1 MISKINERRY
11 TTYIRGFITP
21 KFSSGTSTVIPSTK
35 KSVDEV
41 AKEVLAGA
49 WGNGDARK
57 NALTAAGYN
66 YSEVQAAVNRLA
78 GGKTTTPTKSIT
90 EVAKEVLAGKWG
102 NGDNRKKKLEAAG
115 YNYSQVQAKVNELAK
130 GSTSS
135 KKSVT
140 QIAKEVIAGK
150 WGNGSLVDDVVPHEG
165 TWIEISTQRDSWRLK
180 GSFPT
185 WERELK

>member
-1 MISKINERRY
+1 M
-11 TTYIRGFITP
+11 
-21 KFSSGTSTVIPSTK
+21 
-35 KSVDEV
+35 
-41 AKEVLAGA
+41 
-49 WGNGDARK
+49 
-57 NALTAAGYN
+57 
-66 YSEVQAAVNRLA
+66 QAAVNRLV

-150 WGNGSLVDDVVPHEG
+150 WGNGTDRKNKLTAAGYDYTAV
-165 TWIEISTQRDSWRLK
+165 QREVNRL
-180 GSFPT
+180 
-185 WERELK
+185 L